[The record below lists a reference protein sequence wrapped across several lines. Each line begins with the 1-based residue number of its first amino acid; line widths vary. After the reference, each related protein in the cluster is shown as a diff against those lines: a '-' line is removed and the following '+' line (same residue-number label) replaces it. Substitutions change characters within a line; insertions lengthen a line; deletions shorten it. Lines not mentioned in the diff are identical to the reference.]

1 MFRVFFSLF
10 WMMFG
15 LVERCMQQSS
25 SSLFRHSRKKTF
37 IVFSLNNNNNQKNRF
52 NIWNESQATTK
63 FFFAWFFFVRL
74 VYPLYIKT
82 TEKTK
87 EKKDSPISFFTFLF
101 CYNAPY
107 THNVFHLISFSSN
120 FLSLSFL
127 FLLLLL
133 NLGYNFD
140 DDDDVI
146 VKRIHTHTH
155 TKRSFYSDYSRFVSS
170 FRFVF
175 FVSSFS
181 FPFRFF
187 FVLFFVFNNSPT
199 HDTQCVC
206 LIFLFSFFSNEM
218 KTIIIIELREPSKF
232 QIEETLQSVFYFY

>member
-1 MFRVFFSLF
+1 MSLAFFFISFHSIHFHFIVDVAKQQMFRVFFSLF

-127 FLLLLL
+127 LLLLL

-146 VKRIHTHTH
+146 VKRIHTHTQNVH
-155 TKRSFYSDYSRFVSS
+155 FILIIPDSFLVFS
-170 FRFVF
+170 FRFF
-175 FVSSFS
+175 CF
-181 FPFRFF
+181 
-187 FVLFFVFNNSPT
+187 
-199 HDTQCVC
+199 
-206 LIFLFSFFSNEM
+206 
-218 KTIIIIELREPSKF
+218 
-232 QIEETLQSVFYFY
+232 